1 MRAQTGLLKGL
12 NPTVTVVSKVLV
24 IGFVLFCAIQ
34 AEQAGAFFQKASDF
48 ILANFKWYYLSVV
61 SSVLALLLYLMVSR
75 FGLIRLGRDDER
87 PEFSFSSWIAMLFS
101 GGMGIGLIFWS
112 VAEPMWHYASNPFA
126 EGLSDEAATTAMRI
140 TLFHWGLH
148 PWAIF
153 TMVGL
158 ALAYFAYRKG
168 LPLTMRSILYPL
180 IGERI
185 YGPIGHVVD
194 ILAVAITAFGVS
206 QSLGLG
212 VTQINTGLNQVFGMP
227 VSLGMQIMLIAVIS
241 FAATLSV
248 MSGVSRGIRRLSEWN
263 MLLSVLLIAVVLL
276 IGPTRYLLNITLES
290 TGDYLQNI
298 VGLSFWSDTQQDSGW
313 QSWWTAFYWPW
324 WMTWAPFV
332 GLFIARISRGR
343 TIREL
348 VAGALLVPTL
358 VTIVWMSVL
367 GGSALKSERDDR
379 LQHEQQVASGQL
391 VGEAAEF
398 KGGEVLLATKQ
409 ETTSAMFV
417 LLHKLDAGM
426 MGKALSVLVC
436 LMLASYFI
444 TSADSGTLVL
454 CTLNAV
460 GHPEPPQGIR
470 IVWGVLI
477 ACIAAGLLYAG
488 GLKTIQM
495 ASITAGLPISIFIL
509 LMSFTLL
516 RTLRL
521 ESFTGLPTPISGS
534 RATTQE
540 TSQESSDSPEPLLDL
555 GGAYNTSLHAK
566 KAS

>member
-24 IGFVLFCAIQ
+24 IAFVLFCAIQ

-48 ILANFKWYYLSVV
+48 ILNNFKWYYLSLV
-61 SSVLALLLYLMVSR
+61 SAVLALLLYLMVSR

-112 VAEPMWHYASNPFA
+112 VAEPMWHYAGNPLA
-126 EGLSDEAATTAMRI
+126 EGLTDEAATTAMRI

-212 VTQINTGLNQVFGMP
+212 VTQINTGLNQVFGLP
-227 VSLGMQIMLIAVIS
+227 VGLGPQLLLIAVIS

-248 MSGVSRGIRRLSEWN
+248 MSGVARGIRLLSEWN
-263 MLLSVLLIAVVLL
+263 MLLSLLLIAVVLL
-276 IGPTRYLLNITLES
+276 IGPTRYLLNTTLES

-298 VGLSFWSDTQQDSGW
+298 VGLSFWSDTQKDSGW
-313 QSWWTAFYWPW
+313 QNWWTAFYWPW

-348 VAGALLVPTL
+348 IAGALLVPTL

-367 GGSALKSERDDR
+367 GGAALKSERDDR

-391 VGEAAEF
+391 IGEAAEF
-398 KGGEVLLATKQ
+398 KGGEVLLATKA

-417 LLHKLDAGM
+417 LLQKLDTGM
-426 MGKALSVLVC
+426 IGKALSILVC

-460 GHPEPPQGIR
+460 GHSEPPQGIR
-470 IVWGVLI
+470 VVWGVLI

-495 ASITAGLPISIFIL
+495 ASITAGLPISVFIL

-516 RTLRL
+516 RTLRQ
-521 ESFTGLPTPISGS
+521 ESFTGLPTPSSGG
-534 RATTQE
+534 RAIAQE
-540 TSQESSDSPEPLLDL
+540 TSQDASDSPEPLVGL
-555 GGAYNTSLHAK
+555 GGACNTSLQAR
-566 KAS
+566 KAG

>member
-1 MRAQTGLLKGL
+1 MRAQSGLLKGL
-12 NPTVTVVSKVLV
+12 NPTVTVASKVLV
-24 IGFVLFCAIQ
+24 IGFVLFCAVQ
-34 AEQAGAFFQKASDF
+34 AEQAGALFQTASDF
-48 ILANFKWYYLSVV
+48 ILANFKWYYLSLV
-61 SSVLALLLYLMVSR
+61 SGVLALLLYLMVSR

-112 VAEPMWHYASNPFA
+112 VAEPMWHYAGNPFA
-126 EGLSDEAATTAMRI
+126 EGLTDEAATTAMRI

-153 TMVGL
+153 TIVGL
-158 ALAYFAYRKG
+158 ALAYFSYRKG

-212 VTQINTGLNQVFGMP
+212 VTQINTGFNQVFGMP
-227 VSLGMQIMLIAVIS
+227 VGFGSQLALIAVIS

-248 MSGVSRGIRRLSEWN
+248 MSGVARGIRRLSEWN
-263 MLLSVLLIAVVLL
+263 MLLSLLLIVVVLL
-276 IGPTRYLLNITLES
+276 IGPTRYLLNTMLES
-290 TGDYLQNI
+290 SGDYLQNI
-298 VGLSFWSDTQQDSGW
+298 VGLSFWSDAQQDSGW
-313 QSWWTAFYWPW
+313 QNWWTAFYWPW

-367 GGSALKSERDDR
+367 GGAALKSERDDR
-379 LQHEQQVASGQL
+379 LQHEQAVASGQL

-398 KGGEVLLATKQ
+398 KGGEVLQATKQ
-409 ETTSAMFV
+409 ETTSALFV
-417 LLHKLDAGM
+417 MLQKIDAGLI
-426 MGKALSVLVC
+426 GKALSILVC

-460 GHPEPPQGIR
+460 GHTEPPQGIR
-470 IVWGVLI
+470 VAWGVLI

-495 ASITAGLPISIFIL
+495 ASISAGLPISIFIL
-509 LMSFTLL
+509 LMSFTLV
-516 RTLRL
+516 RTLRQ
-521 ESFTGLPTPISGS
+521 ESFTGLPSPSSGS
-534 RATTQE
+534 RVPAQE
-540 TSQESSDSPEPLLDL
+540 TSQDDHEPFASTVEL
-555 GGAYNTSLHAK
+555 GEAYAGSLHAR
-566 KAS
+566 KAG